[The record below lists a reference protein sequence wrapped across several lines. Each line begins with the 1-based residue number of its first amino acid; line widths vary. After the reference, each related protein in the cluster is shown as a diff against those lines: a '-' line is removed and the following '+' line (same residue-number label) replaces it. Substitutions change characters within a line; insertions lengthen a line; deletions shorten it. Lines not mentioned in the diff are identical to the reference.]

1 MSDSNLNIA
10 ALLVTGFV
18 TGTVLGTT
26 VVLELGDYLPT
37 GFPFSTTERLQWE
50 TLFAGLTALCGGYMA
65 FMAAIHPLKHRKRQ
79 KSRKLAMQLLSRH
92 LRTFGTYLAFI
103 RNNTNTEEVMA
114 ALTQTRED
122 ITKEVRAMLDYV
134 MKLDLDPDIYSD
146 TAEQY
151 REIVTYA
158 LADALRAED
167 LKKFLRKL
175 KVAEQVNR
183 DFINIFADEKFELEP
198 T

>member
-1 MSDSNLNIA
+1 M
-10 ALLVTGFV
+10 TGFV

>member
-1 MSDSNLNIA
+1 MSHSNLNVA
-10 ALLVTGFV
+10 VLLVTGFV
-18 TGTVLGTT
+18 TGTILGTT

-50 TLFAGLTALCGGYMA
+50 TLFAGLTALFGGYMA
-65 FMAAIHPLKHRKRQ
+65 FMAATHPLKHRKRQ
-79 KSRKLAMQLLSRH
+79 KSSKLAMQLLSRH

-103 RNNTNTEEVMA
+103 RNNTNAEEVMA
-114 ALTQTRED
+114 VLTQTRED
-122 ITKEVRAMLDYV
+122 ITKDVRAMLDHV

-151 REIVTYA
+151 REMVTYA
-158 LADALRAED
+158 LADVLRAED

-183 DFINIFADEKFELEP
+183 DFINIFADEKFELE
-198 T
+198 TT